1 MIKSFF
7 APRSYPEGQNQLFE
21 KSQASCNAYECYM
34 NMTCAEADSILYPHM
49 QKSNK
54 VLRGLRFILSNQMMY
69 TINYKYLLRER
80 LFNGR
85 VRCDFL
91 VQAHR
96 GKYELEADPNQSG
109 REERNF
115 VVFGLPFFQNFY
127 TMFNYTSLTLY
138 IDFYQ
143 DFDRKGYITPTVRRE
158 VFFFQQGDMIVL
170 GISLVCL
177 AMFVYQLYVIVMRD
191 KLLTTV

>member
-1 MIKSFF
+1 
-7 APRSYPEGQNQLFE
+7 
-21 KSQASCNAYECYM
+21 
-34 NMTCAEADSILYPHM
+34 
-49 QKSNK
+49 
-54 VLRGLRFILSNQMMY
+54 
-69 TINYKYLLRER
+69 
-80 LFNGR
+80 
-85 VRCDFL
+85 
-91 VQAHR
+91 
-96 GKYELEADPNQSG
+96 
-109 REERNF
+109 